1 MSALFAFFDAVS
13 QAFRSFLGAANDFL
27 YSFILIFLLVIA
39 GLYFTVRTRFAQFR
53 LLPDAIRSMTERR
66 EKGTVSSFQALM
78 ISTASRVGT
87 GNIAGVATA
96 IALGG
101 AGAVFWMWV
110 MALLGAASAFAES
123 TLAQIYKVRRDGEYR
138 GGPAY
143 YIQKAL
149 GKRWLG
155 VLFAVLLIAC
165 FAFGFN
171 GLQSYTITSAFAP
184 YFGASLAPYAPA
196 IIGLVLAAGTAL
208 VIFGG
213 TQRIGFIT
221 SFIVPVM
228 AIIYMALGFVII
240 GLNIQKLP
248 QVLSLILSRAFDLR
262 AIAGGFAGSAIV
274 IGIKRGLFS
283 NEAGMGSAPN
293 AAATAQVSH
302 PVKQGTVQ
310 VLSVFIDTLLI
321 CTTTAFIL
329 LFSGVQG
336 SESLNALPFVQ
347 AAVGSQVG
355 QWGVGFI
362 AFSVLAFAFS
372 SIVGNYCY
380 AEGNLLFIRDNKAL
394 LTAFRWVAVAAVFF
408 GAQADFATVWD
419 LADVLMGLMAI
430 VNIVSLFALS
440 KTVSL
445 AERDYTRQK
454 REGKGKDPVFRP
466 AQIGI
471 TGTDCWE
478 DGTQQ

>member
-1 MSALFAFFDAVS
+1 MSAFFAFFDAVS

-110 MALLGAASAFAES
+110 MALVGAASAFAES

-221 SFIVPVM
+221 SFIVP
-228 AIIYMALGFVII
+228 
-240 GLNIQKLP
+240 
-248 QVLSLILSRAFDLR
+248 
-262 AIAGGFAGSAIV
+262 
-274 IGIKRGLFS
+274 
-283 NEAGMGSAPN
+283 GMGSAPN
-293 AAATAQVSH
+293 AAATAHVSH

-471 TGTDCWE
+471 TGADCWE
-478 DGTQQ
+478 DGTRQ

>member
-110 MALLGAASAFAES
+110 MALVGAASAFAES

-248 QVLSLILSRAFDLR
+248 QVCLLYTSRC
-262 AIAGGFAGSAIV
+262 V
-274 IGIKRGLFS
+274 
-283 NEAGMGSAPN
+283 
-293 AAATAQVSH
+293 
-302 PVKQGTVQ
+302 
-310 VLSVFIDTLLI
+310 
-321 CTTTAFIL
+321 
-329 LFSGVQG
+329 
-336 SESLNALPFVQ
+336 
-347 AAVGSQVG
+347 
-355 QWGVGFI
+355 
-362 AFSVLAFAFS
+362 
-372 SIVGNYCY
+372 
-380 AEGNLLFIRDNKAL
+380 
-394 LTAFRWVAVAAVFF
+394 
-408 GAQADFATVWD
+408 
-419 LADVLMGLMAI
+419 
-430 VNIVSLFALS
+430 
-440 KTVSL
+440 
-445 AERDYTRQK
+445 
-454 REGKGKDPVFRP
+454 
-466 AQIGI
+466 
-471 TGTDCWE
+471 
-478 DGTQQ
+478 

>member
-1 MSALFAFFDAVS
+1 
-13 QAFRSFLGAANDFL
+13 
-27 YSFILIFLLVIA
+27 
-39 GLYFTVRTRFAQFR
+39 
-53 LLPDAIRSMTERR
+53 MTERR

-110 MALLGAASAFAES
+110 MALVGAASAFAES

-248 QVLSLILSRAFDLR
+248 QVLSLILSQAFDLR